1 MQRTRRNGIVAFL
14 PVAIIILVILIDQI
28 TKCFFHGKGST
39 YSQEVINGFLTFKT
53 VYNDGAAFSFLG
65 DVPWAQTF
73 FKILTLVS
81 IVIFYVFYLY
91 ALKKEYVF
99 LQYSLALIFA
109 GMLGNFIDRLAFSY
123 VVDFISCNFW
133 GYDFAVFNVA
143 DMSLCVGVAML
154 LFHYLFLDSQALF
167 KKNDK

>member
-1 MQRTRRNGIVAFL
+1 MYRL
-14 PVAIIILVILIDQI
+14 Y
-28 TKCFFHGKGST
+28 FFFCLST
-39 YSQEVINGFLTFKT
+39 YGFDVEDFFYFTYT
-53 VYNDGAAFSFLG
+53 VNTGAAWSFLS
-65 DVPWAQTF
+65 DVSWAQTF

-81 IVIFYVFYLY
+81 IVIFYLFYLY
-91 ALKKEYVF
+91 ALKKEHVF

-109 GMLGNFIDRLAFSY
+109 GMLGNVIDRLAFSY

-143 DMSLCVGVAML
+143 DMSLCVGVAMM